1 MREAVRE
8 AARDAVRWLLLRGD
22 DGAWRVD
29 GLYSEEPDEDDGASI
44 WAQLEGVA
52 EAAPPPDAGG

>member
-1 MREAVRE
+1 MAQL
-8 AARDAVRWLLLRGD
+8 ARTHLGWD

-52 EAAPPPDAGG
+52 DPWGALR